1 MRQFVIGDVHG
12 CKISL
17 VALLKKL
24 DMQFDD
30 ELYFLGD
37 YIDRGPDSKGVF
49 DTIFNL
55 LGAGY
60 KVQCLLGNHEAMLL
74 GALGGDTDEH
84 ISWRKNGGKQ
94 TLQSFKYQSIHDFSH
109 TYIDFMAKMPLVLE
123 VNNYILVHGG
133 LNFNAK
139 NPIEPSQ
146 QMIWIR
152 DWYKKIDYK
161 WLDNR
166 IIVHGHTPQS
176 ALETL
181 RQSEVLD
188 RDRVLNI
195 DCGCV
200 FNNDYLHTLVC
211 FELTSKRLYF
221 QRNIEEYAF

>member
-1 MRQFVIGDVHG
+1 
-12 CKISL
+12 
-17 VALLKKL
+17 
-24 DMQFDD
+24 
-30 ELYFLGD
+30 
-37 YIDRGPDSKGVF
+37 
-49 DTIFNL
+49 
-55 LGAGY
+55 
-60 KVQCLLGNHEAMLL
+60 MLL